1 MDKEVLKER
10 LDLIVEVRS
19 KIEKMKI
26 SSVFVTDFG
35 AMRLLSYLLEGYQ
48 ELMAEN
54 IKLQKHIRVQEVTDK
69 IKRKR
74 LDSNKNRS

>member
-1 MDKEVLKER
+1 MDKKALKER
-10 LDLIVEVRS
+10 LDLITEVRS

-26 SSVFVTDFG
+26 SSVFVTDFN
-35 AMRLLSYLLEGYQ
+35 AMHLLSHLLEGYQ

-74 LDSNKNRS
+74 LDSDKKRS